1 MGSVESRWS
10 RVVSGTQLPRIFF
23 REGRGARGG
32 ALIHAAL
39 RPFHYR
45 LHFIKRTSLD
55 TGNDHQESEGERRER
70 DLNRFTVNRFSLVDC
85 IADNRGEN
93 LGKRRKERWR
103 KEEGR

>member
-23 REGRGARGG
+23 RDGEKRGEARGD

-55 TGNDHQESEGERRER
+55 TGNDHRESVGERRER

-85 IADNRGEN
+85 ITDNRGEN
-93 LGKRRKERWR
+93 LGKRRKE
-103 KEEGR
+103 G